1 MMESS
6 PKLYLKFF
14 LLHSMKK
21 GGFICD
27 MEIHLEKLKKKMQ
40 SWKQQPG
47 QATIFKQSTK
57 ARKSQER

>member
-1 MMESS
+1 M
-6 PKLYLKFF
+6 F

-27 MEIHLEKLKKKMQ
+27 MEIHLEKKFLKMQ